1 MAPLGGTLRLC
12 GSSWEEATSAGVAEQ
27 AAGLTGGGGRSSIA
41 LVGEGSAMERDEEWS
56 ECYGVNVVVE
66 DFDNVGYG
74 GVPGQQNSGAGFSST
89 KRMTSHMSAIVVVKS
104 TVTSVALVLS
114 LWYRTQSSCS
124 HKRVSGMGWSLER
137 NIPLRSG
144 TNRSGQNWRTNSSQ
158 VGRANGMNERARS
171 LPCSRAHP
179 RETAVDPAMAAAV
192 GSATAARRR
201 WARATSAAVG
211 SATAVAW
218 GSVVADPVVGK
229 AAAADPAM
237 RRVAVTDPE
246 AVGSATAVAGRLSDS
261 GSGGGGSG
269 DEEGCGDGSGGE
281 LGDGP
286 TVRRRASPPARPRWW
301 PCSPSSPPAS
311 PSPSPV
317 RTSSPSSSP
326 SRSCSA
332 RRPTPSQPALGWVIP
347 SVVVALLRPLICDAD
362 AIISAVRA
370 TQVPDQ
376 TKLINAVKE
385 AGGDHV
391 RR

>member
-12 GSSWEEATSAGVAEQ
+12 GSSWEEATSAGAAEQ

-124 HKRVSGMGWSLER
+124 HKNELVPGGMSER
-137 NIPLRSG
+137 R
-144 TNRSGQNWRTNSSQ
+144 
-158 VGRANGMNERARS
+158 ERASTLATLLARS
-171 LPCSRAHP
+171 SLR
-179 RETAVDPAMAAAV
+179 DGG
-192 GSATAARRR
+192 GSSDGSGGGLGDSGGRRLGRQRRR
-201 WARATSAAVG
+201 WARATLAAVG
-211 SATAVAW
+211 STTAVAW
-218 GSVVADPVVGK
+218 GSVAADPVVGK

-246 AVGSATAVAGRLSDS
+246 AVGSATAVAG
-261 GSGGGGSG
+261 GSVAADPVVGKAAAA
-269 DEEGCGDGSGGE
+269 DPAMRRVAVTDPEAPT
-281 LGDGP
+281 LG
-286 TVRRRASPPARPRWW
+286 
-301 PCSPSSPPAS
+301 
-311 PSPSPV
+311 
-317 RTSSPSSSP
+317 
-326 SRSCSA
+326 
-332 RRPTPSQPALGWVIP
+332 LVIP

-376 TKLINAVKE
+376 TKLINAIKE